1 MEVSVEFMDVAVSI
15 PRLLHKL
22 QNLPSYN
29 PLNSNVPVREAVAE
43 LGLVSRSIREAEEGQ
58 ITLHLDILF
67 WKELQSGLRN
77 LEHSIDT
84 FIVKAELRKRN
95 LWNKVMSLIPYK
107 SMRGQSDIGD
117 EMEKLIPCAKKVRQ
131 HTKLGPTG
139 ATSSRPQPTQPRNS
153 DYLVSYDSDFVVP
166 YDKVDELV
174 NQLFDPKKGE
184 LDTVIVVTG
193 MAGSGKTVLAKRVCS
208 MKVAEHRFHSH
219 AWVNFSVDYEGKD
232 FLVDILKQLSRERV
246 DENLQDNELE
256 SMLESFS
263 KKNHCLIVVDD
274 VRTPY
279 DLDKLSVVLKCIGG
293 RSRLI
298 LTTRSQDVARAAS
311 RWRNPI
317 SLRRLTDE
325 EGWTLFLKKARIAED
340 SLNSP
345 ELINLQKDILR
356 QCDGSPWAILV
367 LGGIL
372 STKDLSNWRCVIEQ
386 LSCMASRQ
394 LSVPPEV
401 QQELSTTD
409 KEEFSTVIPHAA
421 QENILALSYQ
431 DLSSRVKCCF
441 LYFGLF
447 PRAVEIPIRRLFY
460 HWRAEGW
467 VTPLP
472 EEHID
477 DIDLAWE
484 ILKQLISRNLIEVEK
499 AGFAVSPKRCR
510 MPGSIWDVFHPKAE
524 CLNLFRVH
532 NNIDYTSAQSPE
544 VDIWRLVEYAGIRN
558 YPSLDPYILSLRS
571 WVSFNTRKRDSPNEE
586 IGLFLNNIV
595 NSRGFGM
602 LILLDLE
609 HVFKPVLH
617 ETIGKLLLLKYLG
630 LRWTS
635 LDALPIS
642 VGNLP
647 YLETLDVKHTNITN
661 LPNSIG
667 KAKNLRYLY
676 LNDSDMSFRMPNI
689 GYLTNLQSLSGL
701 FIGNKSLVNNCLSK
715 LRGLKKLKLTCSS
728 RSAVRELADSISQL
742 SDLQSLRLRSIDL
755 FDQPS
760 ILELGAIAEHQ
771 KLYDLY
777 LLGQL
782 PRDYSFP
789 PNLKALTL
797 SASEIE
803 RDPMHMLGQLRHLNS
818 LRLLGRSYA
827 GQQMTCLSEGFP
839 ELRILKLWKLEN
851 LEEWI
856 VEEGSMPILREL
868 EIRCCNRLQ
877 PPEGLQLII
886 PLKEVILT
894 NMSDEF
900 VANFKRVLVNAS
912 VQVSKLPLNP

>member
-256 SMLESFS
+256 SMLE
-263 KKNHCLIVVDD
+263 IVDD

-372 STKDLSNWRCVIEQ
+372 STKDLSNWR
-386 LSCMASRQ
+386 S
-394 LSVPPEV
+394 
-401 QQELSTTD
+401 
-409 KEEFSTVIPHAA
+409 

-532 NNIDYTSAQSPE
+532 NNIAYTSAQSPE

-586 IGLFLNNIV
+586 IGLFLKNIV

-827 GQQMTCLSEGFP
+827 GQQMTCLCEGFP

-900 VANFKRVLVNAS
+900 VANFKRVLPCRRNISRGKNSDEIIAQTSSCVLANSPIPGKDSAKS
-912 VQVSKLPLNP
+912 SLLRLN